1 MHLYSTEIEIMYI
14 FRPTYTFQSL
24 QIAGLCG
31 GREVVLEKH
40 SCSLLFMLAHE
51 FAMMAPVRLAL
62 QRIQSPAG
70 AYRQRNAKA
79 ISPQE
84 ADLG

>member
-1 MHLYSTEIEIMYI
+1 MHLYSSEIEIMYI
-14 FRPTYTFQSL
+14 FHSTYTFQSL

-31 GREVVLEKH
+31 GRWCQKSTLVLCS
-40 SCSLLFMLAHE
+40 SC

-79 ISPQE
+79 VSPQE
-84 ADLG
+84 ADLA